1 MAYFDR
7 SLRLSCVAVMAAGL
21 LSLASG
27 PVRAADRDRIEAF
40 LSVTGFDVALDSIAL
55 SAADAPAMLGI
66 DAGAFGQEWTTLTEE
81 VFDVDT
87 MHDLAVDILEHT
99 LTDEALAHAA
109 DFYASDL
116 GQRLVEVENAAHL
129 DQDSEAKQTGGAELI
144 GEMMEKGS
152 PRLEYFKRMQT
163 AIDSDDVAVRAL
175 QMIQMRF
182 LLSASAAGV
191 IELRVD
197 ADELQAM
204 MDAQSGELRRAIKQS
219 SLASSAWVYRDFSDA
234 DVLAYTEALEE
245 PLMREVYTLLNAV
258 QYEITANRFEVLA
271 QRMGTLQP
279 EQDI

>member
-1 MAYFDR
+1 
-7 SLRLSCVAVMAAGL
+7 
-21 LSLASG
+21 
-27 PVRAADRDRIEAF
+27 
-40 LSVTGFDVALDSIAL
+40 
-55 SAADAPAMLGI
+55 
-66 DAGAFGQEWTTLTEE
+66 
-81 VFDVDT
+81 
-87 MHDLAVDILEHT
+87 
-99 LTDEALAHAA
+99 
-109 DFYASDL
+109 
-116 GQRLVEVENAAHL
+116 
-129 DQDSEAKQTGGAELI
+129 
-144 GEMMEKGS
+144 
-152 PRLEYFKRMQT
+152 MQT

>member
-21 LSLASG
+21 LSLAAV

-87 MHDLAVDILEHT
+87 MHALAVDILEHT

-129 DQDSEAKQTGGAELI
+129 DQDSEAKQIGGAELI
-144 GEMMEKGS
+144 GEMMEEGS